1 LEDRAKR
8 RARLFTI
15 LGLVLALAAAGGTYL
30 FASQAQSVGPALQ
43 PEEKV
48 PVVVAV
54 RDLSNRQIIEA
65 SDVTVAQYPVAVA
78 PPTAARDPKDVVG
91 RILTSPVARNEP
103 ITAVRYTVPQ
113 GQAAFTVL
121 PPGEV
126 LTPTSPNYRA
136 LSISV
141 SDQNAVGGNLVP
153 GDIVDIIST
162 VSIDPCQ
169 KFNPPPPSP
178 CDQRYVVDFQSKTIY
193 ENVPILDRKG
203 QVYTIRVSDLSDVQK
218 FYYLQSAGSQLA
230 MVLRAAKDE
239 RVVATSGTSFPTVYK
254 DFGYKSIPRTE
265 R

>member
-1 LEDRAKR
+1 MEDRAKR

-30 FASQAQSVGPALQ
+30 FASQAQSVSPGVVQ
-43 PEEKV
+43 EEKV

-54 RDLSNRQIIEA
+54 RDLSNRQVIEA
-65 SDVTVAQYPVAVA
+65 ADVTVAQYPVAVA
-78 PPTAARDPKDVVG
+78 PPTAARDPKEVVG
-91 RILTSPVARNEP
+91 RILVSPVARNEP

-136 LSISV
+136 LSITV
-141 SDQNAVGGNLVP
+141 ADQNAVGGNLVP

-162 VSIDPCQ
+162 VQLDPCA
-169 KFNPPPPSP
+169 KFNPPPPQQ
-178 CDQRYVVDFQSKTIY
+178 CDQKFVADFQAKTIY

-218 FYYLQSAGSQLA
+218 FYYLQASGAQLS

-239 RVVATSGTSFPTVYK
+239 RVVQTTGTSFPRIYQ
-254 DFGYKSIPRTE
+254 DFGFKVSTRIE